1 MLHVYVDA
9 DACPV
14 KAEVLRVAE
23 RYGLPVTLVAGSWMR
38 APVSERVRLEVV
50 GGGLDAA
57 DLWIAERVAADDI
70 VVTADVPL
78 AARCVERGAA
88 VLRPDGRQLNADNIG
103 SVLATRDL
111 LHDLRGFGEG
121 TGGPPPFAKR
131 DRSRFLDAL
140 DRTVQAIRRR
150 SEASRT

>member
-14 KAEVLRVAE
+14 KAEVLRVAD
-23 RYGLPVTLVAGSWMR
+23 RCGLEVTLVAGSWMR
-38 APVSERVRLEVV
+38 APVSQRVRLEVV

-57 DLWIAERVAADDI
+57 DRWIAEQVGVDDI
-70 VVTADVPL
+70 VVTNDVPL

-88 VLRPDGRQLNADNIG
+88 ALRPDGRQLTAENIG
-103 SVLATRDL
+103 AALATRDL

-121 TGGPPPFAKR
+121 TGGPPPFTRR

-150 SEASRT
+150 REAVGP